1 MKRGIIY
8 LIAIGGSFT
17 LTLILLPLVVY
28 YAKKIKRGQPILSYV
43 EEHKGKQGTPTMG
56 GIAFIL
62 SICGMGFVLS
72 FNGLNQGIV
81 ASIATLCYAFIGF
94 LDDFLKLKRKDN
106 KGLSPL
112 QKIVSELCIA
122 LLLGWYCY
130 KLESSRSVII
140 PFSDVSIDLGVWII
154 PLSALVFISI
164 TNAVNLT
171 DGLDGLASGVVN
183 IYSIC
188 FFVIN
193 LTLFSLG
200 KLSDDSLAI
209 FSLCIFGGTLAFS
222 IYNQKPA
229 RIFMGD
235 TGSLALGGA
244 LGCISCFSGNYI
256 LIPLVGIIFVWS
268 CISVIIQVVAFKL
281 TKRRVFLMAPFHH
294 HLQRKGY
301 SEPQIGALYKGI
313 TILSSCIAI
322 FSILYFCRGV

>member
-1 MKRGIIY
+1 MKRGLIY
-8 LIAIGGSFT
+8 LICVGISFL
-17 LTLILLPLVVY
+17 LTILLLPLVIH
-28 YAKKIKRGQPILSYV
+28 YAKKLKRGQPILSYV
-43 EEHKGKQGTPTMG
+43 EEHKEKQGTPTMG
-56 GIAFIL
+56 GIAF
-62 SICGMGFVLS
+62 VLS
-72 FNGLNQGIV
+72 AVSIGIIFSYKGLTSGVV
-81 ASIATLCYAFIGF
+81 ASIATLCYGLIGF
-94 LDDFLKLKRKDN
+94 LDDFLKLKREDN
-106 KGLSPL
+106 KGLSPI

-130 KLESSRSVII
+130 KLDAGRNLAI
-140 PFSDVSIDLGVWII
+140 PFSNITIDCGVWII

-171 DGLDGLASGVVN
+171 DGLDGLACGVVN
-183 IYSIC
+183 IYSFA

-193 LTLFSLG
+193 LALFVKG
-200 KLSDDSLAI
+200 RLSDDSLAI

-229 RIFMGD
+229 KIFMGD

-268 CISVIIQVVAFKL
+268 CISVIIQVIVFKL
-281 TKRRVFLMAPFHH
+281 TKKRAFLMAPFHH

-301 SEPQIGALYKGI
+301 SEPQIGAIYKSI
-313 TILSSCIAI
+313 TILASCIAV
-322 FSILYFCRGV
+322 FSILYFC